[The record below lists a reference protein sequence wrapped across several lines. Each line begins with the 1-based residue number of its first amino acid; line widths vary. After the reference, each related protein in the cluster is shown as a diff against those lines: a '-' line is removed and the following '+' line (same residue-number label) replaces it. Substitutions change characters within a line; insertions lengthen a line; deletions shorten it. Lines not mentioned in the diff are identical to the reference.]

1 MLLQLLRIC
10 RPLLASF
17 GTCAPV
23 HSHTRAIKN
32 QVRSYFNNCKAS
44 LPLFLPTPPTYALT
58 NSAEWQEA
66 RSTQSP
72 AVHIQSPKNNLKR
85 NYETILFI
93 AEAKGVKCI
102 QMYLMLTKQEK
113 ELHPEDSK
121 PLPNIMNMRWPA
133 HLQIIHSP
141 FLKFYLKKKRKH
153 GEKGTIV
160 AEKTVEGKWEV
171 EVWAILVFCQV

>member
-1 MLLQLLRIC
+1 MSLQLLQIC

-17 GTCAPV
+17 GTCAPA
-23 HSHTRAIKN
+23 HSHTSAIKN

-44 LPLFLPTPPTYALT
+44 LPLFLPSPPTAALT

-102 QMYLMLTKQEK
+102 QMYLTLTKQEK

-121 PLPNIMNMRWPA
+121 PLPNIMNMPLTCTLA
-133 HLQIIHSP
+133 NHSLSI
-141 FLKFYLKKKRKH
+141 FEVLSFKKKKRH
-153 GEKGTIV
+153 GEKGTI
-160 AEKTVEGKWEV
+160 ATEKTVEGKWEV
-171 EVWAILVFCQV
+171 KV